1 MYKKIIIAAV
11 AVIFAG
17 LYSLYM
23 DASHDNQFTPS
34 TVLNAQ
40 IELVEEL
47 PVARFKFVGKVQAS
61 DGDSLQLE
69 GEAMRVRLSG
79 IDSPELA
86 QECRKNQQD
95 WQCGE
100 AAKQALQQRI
110 DGGEVS
116 CMGDEK
122 DGYERLLATCYLTM
136 KDGEYLDLNA
146 WQVKNGWAIAYVYY
160 SKRYVNEQAYAKK
173 QKLGIW
179 KGSFLEPFQWRQRNN
194 R

>member
-1 MYKKIIIAAV
+1 MYKKIIIIAV

-17 LYSLYM
+17 LYSLYL
-23 DASHDNQFTPS
+23 DGEHDNQFTPS
-34 TVLNAQ
+34 TALKAQ
-40 IELVEEL
+40 IELVENL
-47 PVARFKFVGKVQAS
+47 PVAQFKFVGKARLS
-61 DGDSLQLE
+61 DGDSLQFA
-69 GEAMRVRLSG
+69 GEAMRVRLFA

-86 QECRKNQQD
+86 QECSKNQQN
-95 WQCGE
+95 WQCGQ

-116 CMGDEK
+116 CVGDEK
-122 DGYERLLATCYLTM
+122 DRYERLLATCYLTM
-136 KDGEYLDLNA
+136 KDGKYLDLNA

-160 SKRYVNEQAYAKK
+160 SKRYVSEQKFAKK

-179 KGSFLEPFQWRQRNN
+179 QGSFLEPFKWRQQNN

>member
-11 AVIFAG
+11 VVIFAG

-23 DASHDNQFTPS
+23 DANHDIQFTPS
-34 TVLNAQ
+34 TLKAQ
-40 IELVEEL
+40 IELVENL
-47 PVARFKFVGKVQAS
+47 PVARFKFVGKARLS
-61 DGDSLQLE
+61 DGDSLRLK

-79 IDSPELA
+79 IDSPELT
-86 QECRKNQQD
+86 QECRKNQQG
-95 WQCGE
+95 WECGQ

-122 DGYERLLATCYLTM
+122 DIYERLLATCYLTM

-179 KGSFLEPFQWRQRNN
+179 QGSFLEPYEWRQQNN